1 MRKPRDARAVARD
14 VLRTV
19 GQGAHT
25 TGALGAALDASGL
38 DERDRRLAAE
48 IVHGVSRHR
57 ARIDRALDAVLSR
70 GIAKT
75 KAKIRVVLRVAAY
88 QMLFLDRVPDHAAV
102 DDAVRAAR
110 SVGGD
115 RVAGFVNGA
124 LRSLGREGEARL
136 PPRDSIRDHVEIA
149 HSLPRFIVDELADVV
164 GDEALDRAA
173 AAMNRPASLIIRV
186 NRLRATVD
194 EVVARL
200 EADHPGVRLERRDD
214 CDGALVTDGIGSP
227 ERSPSFVEGLWT
239 VQDIGAQLI
248 GHLVAPAPEHRIL
261 DVCAGVGGKATHLA
275 ELTGDA
281 AAIRAVDISAN
292 KLELLAQTAERLG
305 IRSIESEVVDV
316 AVDGV
321 SGQYDRVIV
330 DAPCTGLGVL
340 RRHPEAKWRLTA
352 DDIGRMAALQA
363 TLLAN
368 AAACVAPGGALI
380 YSVCTFT
387 RAEGPDQTA
396 AFLAA
401 HPDFALDGDPLRTWP
416 HTDGADAFYA
426 ARFVKPAC

>member
-1 MRKPRDARAVARD
+1 MARD